1 MHAWEGTQW
10 VNRYYCF
17 HRYMY
22 TSGYST
28 YHTTHLHAKA
38 LAKCCNNAKVYICS
52 VYGTECILLSLL
64 ELLLC
69 LYAGHRDL
77 VNAKSPEH
85 RLQIFSYRLC
95 HFCVCILSSN
105 SYIQCPMGV
114 QEFLSNSQQKYLCTF
129 QLQLK

>member
-38 LAKCCNNAKVYICS
+38 LAKCCNNVKVHICS
-52 VYGTECILLSLL
+52 VYGAECILLSSL
-64 ELLLC
+64 ELLSC

-95 HFCVCILSSN
+95 HFCVCICLPKAIYSALWEYKN
-105 SYIQCPMGV
+105 SYPTHNRSISAHFNC
-114 QEFLSNSQQKYLCTF
+114 N
-129 QLQLK
+129 